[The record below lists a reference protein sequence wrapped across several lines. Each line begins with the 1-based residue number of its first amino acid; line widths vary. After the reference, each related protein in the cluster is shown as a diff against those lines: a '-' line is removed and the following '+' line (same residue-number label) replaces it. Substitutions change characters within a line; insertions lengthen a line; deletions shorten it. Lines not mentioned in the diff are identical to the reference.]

1 MTGPTR
7 SAGDGAAIAGV
18 TFAPI
23 GIVRSPHKSGDS
35 TPIQPVYASGVT
47 GSAEIFPEFADG
59 LADLEGF
66 SHIHLVYYF
75 HMAARRQ
82 LVVKAFLDGI
92 EHGVFATRAPFR
104 PNPIGLS
111 LVRLVGIE
119 GRILTLQ
126 DLDLLDGTPL
136 LDIKPHIPDF
146 DCRQK
151 VRCGWYDRVDKQAA
165 QMVGRRRRND
175 G

>member
-1 MTGPTR
+1 MTRPTR
-7 SAGDGAAIAGV
+7 SEGGAAIAGV

-23 GIVRSPHKSGDS
+23 GIIRSPHTSGDR
-35 TPIQPVYASGVT
+35 TPIQPIYASGVT
-47 GSAEIFPEFADG
+47 GFAEIFPEFAGG
-59 LADLEGF
+59 LVDLEGF

-75 HMAARRQ
+75 HMAEKRQ
-82 LVVKAFLDGI
+82 LIVKAFLDGL

-111 LVRLVGIE
+111 LVRLAGIE

-126 DLDLLDGTPL
+126 DLDLLDGPPL

-146 DCRQK
+146 DCRRD
-151 VRCGWYDRVDKQAA
+151 VRCGWYDRVDKGAA
-165 QMVGRRRRND
+165 EVRGRRRRND
-175 G
+175 T